1 MNAARR
7 PVAFA
12 LIAACLGLLT
22 LPLTAQQSASMGPD
36 ARRFVAIDA
45 PVVALTNVRVIDG
58 TGAPARERQTVV
70 LTDGRISAIG
80 AGVAIPAGA
89 RVLDLA
95 GHTVTPG
102 LVMLHEHL
110 FYPVGRMQPGLLSY
124 VAQNSTF
131 PKLYLAFG
139 ATTIRTA
146 GTTSPYSD
154 ISVKHDIDSGLQAGP
169 HIVLTGPFID
179 RPGYPIPY
187 FKHIDSP
194 EAARRVVRY
203 WADVGMSWFK
213 AYTFV
218 TRADLE
224 AIIDE
229 AHRLGRKV
237 TAHLCS
243 VTHGEAAALGIDEL
257 EHGLLT
263 NTEFLPNKEPDR
275 CPGEGLIYQAAA
287 TLDLE
292 SPAVRRA
299 MRNLVERKIPMTS
312 TLPIWE
318 TMVPGRIVQPGALE
332 ALSPELREDYLTI
345 QRRIAS
351 DETSTFAAAFANA
364 LRWEREFVRA
374 GGLLGAGS
382 DPTGYGGTI
391 AGYGNIRELE
401 LLVEAGFTPIEAIT
415 IASRNGA
422 RILGMEERIGTLEV
436 GKQAD
441 LVVVRGN
448 PVERIADMENPVY
461 VFKQGIGYDSAKLI
475 AAVKGLV
482 GRF

>member
-1 MNAARR
+1 
-7 PVAFA
+7 
-12 LIAACLGLLT
+12 
-22 LPLTAQQSASMGPD
+22 
-36 ARRFVAIDA
+36 
-45 PVVALTNVRVIDG
+45 VIDG
-58 TGAPARERQTVV
+58 TGAPAREGQTVV

-80 AGVAIPAGA
+80 ADVAIPAGA
-89 RVLDLA
+89 RVLELP

-154 ISVKHDIDSGLQAGP
+154 IGVKHDIDSGKQAGP
-169 HIVLTGPFID
+169 QIVLTGPFID

-203 WADVGMSWFK
+203 WADEGVSWFK

-224 AIIDE
+224 AVIDE

-243 VTHGEAAALGIDEL
+243 VTHSEAAALGIDEL

-292 SPAVRRA
+292 SAEIRRA
-299 MRNLVERKIPMTS
+299 MQNLIARKIPMTS

-318 TMVPGRIVQPGALE
+318 TMVPGSSSRAR
-332 ALSPELREDYLTI
+332 S
-345 QRRIAS
+345 RR
-351 DETSTFAAAFANA
+351 
-364 LRWEREFVRA
+364 
-374 GGLLGAGS
+374 
-382 DPTGYGGTI
+382 
-391 AGYGNIRELE
+391 
-401 LLVEAGFTPIEAIT
+401 
-415 IASRNGA
+415 
-422 RILGMEERIGTLEV
+422 
-436 GKQAD
+436 
-441 LVVVRGN
+441 
-448 PVERIADMENPVY
+448 
-461 VFKQGIGYDSAKLI
+461 
-475 AAVKGLV
+475 
-482 GRF
+482 